1 MLSQFLVCPRFLYVS
16 KTSPS
21 DMQIPARRVLRG
33 SPGGG
38 GVLSPP
44 AAQHDV
50 RYLEL
55 DALRRRRGLP
65 LLVHFR
71 ATDRERG
78 RSFTPIEPCLGLP
91 WASFHLPS

>member
-1 MLSQFLVCPRFLYVS
+1 MHV
-16 KTSPS
+16 
-21 DMQIPARRVLRG
+21 PARRVLRG

-38 GVLSPP
+38 GVLAPP

-71 ATDRERG
+71 ATDRDRDRG
-78 RSFTPIEPCLGLP
+78 GREGNPSHRLSPASASPHFTFLREG
-91 WASFHLPS
+91 